1 MNSFLKVVSEIEGKL
16 AEVYDLAEGYR
27 ATDFLSIQATK
38 TSLVPGQVLYLA
50 ENDTVFLSIEIRE
63 DIMDLLSAKNP
74 FERLDAENL
83 PAFFVLVEEI
93 SHFHL
98 LVSRI
103 ERDQPVRGIEL
114 EWQGEVDKLLLASD
128 LLFEQTASNHFFH
141 LAKILFDQPK
151 FQVAPHLLPAY
162 IEASRLAG
170 RFWYDHF
177 CGLQVS
183 LLPHY
188 GTTLKALYHMSWP
201 LRFFRLSPAQKKQP
215 NQVIFS

>member
-1 MNSFLKVVSEIEGKL
+1 
-16 AEVYDLAEGYR
+16 
-27 ATDFLSIQATK
+27 
-38 TSLVPGQVLYLA
+38 
-50 ENDTVFLSIEIRE
+50 
-63 DIMDLLSAKNP
+63 MDLLSAKNP

-103 ERDQPVRGIEL
+103 ERDQPVRGLNWSGRGRSINFYSQATSCL
-114 EWQGEVDKLLLASD
+114 SKRP
-128 LLFEQTASNHFFH
+128 QTIFFH

-201 LRFFRLSPAQKKQP
+201 LS
-215 NQVIFS
+215 FSD